1 MVDLCCENELISVNM
16 SLKYHMIHSSGK
28 SPGGDA
34 VNELPEEQRALLRS
48 RLEERRTRLRA
59 ELQDEKSVPAPVE
72 SDSQD
77 SELSYVA
84 GQDQKVD
91 AQLNE
96 RHTLELR
103 DIEDALQRMDAGHYG
118 ICQDCGDSIDV
129 KRLTAY
135 PTARR
140 CIDCKQAFEQKPG
153 ITRHS

>member
-1 MVDLCCENELISVNM
+1 
-16 SLKYHMIHSSGK
+16 MIHLSNTSN
-28 SPGGDA
+28 GGDA
-34 VNELPEEQRALLRS
+34 VNELSEDQLVKLRS

-59 ELQDEKSVPAPVE
+59 ELQDEKSVAVPVE

-135 PTARR
+135 PAARR
-140 CIDCKQAFEQKPG
+140 CIDCKQAFEQESG

>member
-1 MVDLCCENELISVNM
+1 MIDLCCENELISVNT

-34 VNELPEEQRALLRS
+34 VNELPEEQCALLRS

-59 ELQDEKSVPAPVE
+59 EMQDGKSVPVAVE

-77 SELSYVA
+77 SELSYVT

-103 DIEDALQRMDAGHYG
+103 DIEDVLQRMDAGHYG
-118 ICQDCGDSIDV
+118 VCQDCGESIDV
-129 KRLTAY
+129 ERLAAY

-140 CIDCKQAFEQKPG
+140 CINCKQAFEQTPG